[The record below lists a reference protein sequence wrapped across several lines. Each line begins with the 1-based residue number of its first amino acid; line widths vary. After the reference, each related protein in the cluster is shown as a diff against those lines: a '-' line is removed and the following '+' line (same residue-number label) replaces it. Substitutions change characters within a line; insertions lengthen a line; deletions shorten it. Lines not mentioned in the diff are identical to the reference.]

1 MNQFG
6 VRSLSF
12 VKNIGVAVLFTAL
25 FTTCGYGQLAGTP
38 GAFSRI
44 GFGARGMGMGN
55 SLTAVRSGELNG
67 YYNPAVI
74 PFQRVRD
81 ISISYGILSLDRY
94 HNSLFF
100 TQPLDTNAAVS
111 LSVLNSGVKE
121 IDGRDIDGF
130 HTENYSTSENLFSLS
145 FGLRIRKIAVGLT
158 TKIIYNS
165 LFKDLSST
173 SVGFDVGFL
182 LPLSER
188 FTVAAAIKDIN
199 SKYSWE
205 TSSLYGQLGNSTTE
219 KFPVRKIV
227 GISYL
232 VDESSALLSGELEM
246 TNRSVTI
253 VRFGGEA
260 ALSEYLSV
268 RAGIDGWNTT
278 DSQQA
283 HPSFGLTVKSGL
295 THFTPALNYAYVVE
309 PYGLFVIHVVSL
321 SVVL

>member
-12 VKNIGVAVLFTAL
+12 VKHIGIAVLLAAL

-55 SLTAVRSGELNG
+55 SLTAVRSGELSG

-74 PFQRVRD
+74 PFQRERD

-94 HNSLFF
+94 HNALFF
-100 TQPLDTNAAVS
+100 TQPIDTNAAIS

-121 IDGRDIDGF
+121 IDGRDGDGF

-173 SVGFDVGFL
+173 SVGFDVGLL
-182 LPLSER
+182 LPLGDHFS
-188 FTVAAAIKDIN
+188 VAAAVKDIN

-219 KFPVRKIV
+219 KFPVRRVV
-227 GISYL
+227 GVSYAF
-232 VDESSALLSGELEM
+232 DECSALLSGELEM
-246 TNRSVTI
+246 TNKSVTI
-253 VRFGGEA
+253 IRFGGEA
-260 ALSEYLSV
+260 ALSEFLSV

-283 HPSFGLTVKSGL
+283 HPSFGLTIRSGF
-295 THFTPALNYAYVVE
+295 TRFTPALNYAYVVE
-309 PYGLFVIHVVSL
+309 PYGLSAIHVISL
-321 SVVL
+321 SVAL